1 MESTTTTMVRAVA
14 PASSRVYSSA
24 PQQASG
30 SIGAGVR
37 SDSGRWRQLTA
48 SVRCAAAAAAAAAA
62 AVAQALTIARTPT
75 ALATL
80 SAMTTSTADETAE
93 MAGTAAMAAAM
104 TLRRLS

>member
-62 AVAQALTIARTPT
+62 VAQALTIARTPT